1 MSRSYTLRT
10 LVICALALAVLAGT
24 ASAQM
29 TVGNSNVTFT
39 SAIGGSSSLSTTTTV
54 SAFSVGDA
62 GDSYTATPGSWTGG
76 HNGWLTATPSAGST
90 LPDAALALSAD
101 ATGLPAGVYTAVVAL
116 ADTTDTVNN
125 PTASINVTLTVS
137 SITAGSCSSPLSF
150 TYANGVATPT
160 QSCTVT
166 AAPVAA
172 HAFTAPVGYD
182 GASGANQWLTGV
194 STGTAPKAWTLG
206 ISSAVAS
213 LMTAGQYVATVTITD
228 SVSGAVFT
236 LGVHLTIVAPISTN
250 VGSTAIA
257 PIALTYTHGTAQPAS
272 PTATVSDGA
281 TNTYSITGNPNY
293 GADTVTGWLNATAT
307 TTTTNNGTLTL
318 AVNTTGLATA
328 APGAYTASI
337 LLTDSDGST
346 TTVYVKLTISS
357 PLSASSPTTS
367 LTYSQ
372 TAIGTQTAAQLL
384 LAVTSTD
391 PGGDSYTITKSAGC
405 PAAWFSATA
414 GAGTASSTVP
424 DTVTMKI
431 TSSANSVSLVGF
443 TAPTTCTVTLKYNT
457 VAFSTVTFTSLN
469 IVGSGISTTTTS
481 VPLSYTKVSGTTS
494 PVAVSITAPAA
505 ISGGVNFSA
514 SAATVPVWLT
524 LTPASGTAISTG
536 TTVSFAVNT
545 AVAATMAVGN
555 YTASVTFLAPPYA
568 SLTIPVTFGISNVGA
583 TLSMKEGASGNT
595 IANIYTVG
603 TTAQPIAVTPYSSDE
618 PLPFTASCAVGVQN
632 SSYTATASSCL
643 LNQAQATAASPVVAV
658 AYTWGYPLAISL
670 DAPLFALPVGT
681 IITVTVT
688 VTPTG
693 GANSGTPMTLAYQYT
708 TEMGPPTFATAGA
721 VVPASVAPQ
730 TTANTSMAV
739 LLNGTNFIGPQSIVG
754 GVVLPTQVYL
764 AGSTTPVPSSQI
776 TVVSATQLL
785 LTIPQTSLATAG
797 KVSIGLGNQTQADP
811 TAAAT
816 VTTNLVVTTA
826 PVVYAITSTASY
838 NNSGLGNP
846 PSLAPFELVSIFGD
860 NFGYSVSNPF
870 TTATLNP
877 QDQVPTSLV
886 ISTTGTGTS
895 AKNTDL
901 TVTFKDETGKTA
913 VSYSAP
919 ILFANQNQIN
929 AIVPS
934 GLTVGHTVNVIVT
947 SGATTNVSD
956 GLYTVNIVGYDPGI
970 FTVASDG
977 TGPGAILNIAP
988 VTGAVTVNSA
998 PNNEAAIGQTIA
1010 IYMTGL
1016 GVPDSTHPDVAL
1028 SSADATPF
1036 PTDCSA
1042 ISLTASASSPGYMQ
1056 VGNTAKTSIAGWTAP
1071 TTAWSN
1077 IDGAVIQGELLM
1089 KNILA
1094 PCMVDPITVTFGTG
1108 GTATTATVANGG
1120 VTWAGFAAGSIAG
1133 LYQINVTI
1141 PPATVAGAAVP
1152 VTVTITP
1159 VATGYSSQAGVTV
1172 AIQ

>member
-1 MSRSYTLRT
+1 
-10 LVICALALAVLAGT
+10 
-24 ASAQM
+24 M
-29 TVGNSNVTFT
+29 TVGNSNVNFT

-54 SAFSVGDA
+54 SAFSVGDN
-62 GDSYTATPGSWTGG
+62 GDSYTATPGTWTGG

-90 LPDAALALSAD
+90 LPDAALALSAN

-116 ADTTDTVNN
+116 VDTTDTVNN
-125 PTASINVTLTVS
+125 PTASISVTLTVS
-137 SITAGSCSSPLSF
+137 SITAGSCASPLSF
-150 TYANGVATPT
+150 TYANGVMTAT

-194 STGTAPKAWTLG
+194 STGTAPKIWTLG

-213 LMTAGQYVATVTITD
+213 LMTAGPYVATVTITD

-236 LGVHLTIVAPISTN
+236 LEVDLNIVAPISTS
-250 VGSTAIA
+250 VGTTALA
-257 PIALTYTHGTAQPAS
+257 PILLTYTHGTAQPAS
-272 PTATVSDGA
+272 PTAIVSDGA

-318 AVNTTGLATA
+318 GVNTTGLALA

-337 LLTDSDGST
+337 LLTDTDGST

-372 TAIGTQTAAQLL
+372 TATGTQTAAQLS
-384 LAVTSTD
+384 LAVTGTD
-391 PGGDSYTITKSAGC
+391 PGGDSYTIVKSAGC
-405 PAAWFSATA
+405 PAWFTATA
-414 GAGTASSTVP
+414 GAGTASSTAP
-424 DTVTMKI
+424 DTLTMKI
-431 TSSANSVSLVGF
+431 TSSANAVSLVGF
-443 TAPTTCTVTLKYNT
+443 IAPATCTVTLKYNT

-469 IVGSGISTTTTS
+469 IVGAGISTTTTS
-481 VPLSYTKVSGTTS
+481 VPLTYTKVSGTTS
-494 PVAVSITAPAA
+494 PVVVSITAPAA
-505 ISGGVNFSA
+505 ISGGVSFSA

-524 LTPASGTAISTG
+524 LNPASGTAVSAG
-536 TTVSFAVNT
+536 TPVSFAVNL

-583 TLSMKEGASGNT
+583 TLSMKEGASGST
-595 IANIYTVG
+595 IANIYTVN
-603 TTAQPIAVTPYSSDE
+603 TTAQPISVTPYSSDE

-632 SSYTATASSCL
+632 SSYTATASSCF
-643 LNQAQATAASPVVAV
+643 LNTAQATAASPVVAV
-658 AYTWGYPLAISL
+658 AYTWGYPLAITL
-670 DAPLFALPVGT
+670 DSTLYALPVGT

-693 GANSGTPMTLAYQYT
+693 GANNGTPMTLAYQYT
-708 TEMGPPTFATAGA
+708 TEMGPPTFAAAGA

-739 LLNGTNFIGPQSIVG
+739 LLNGTNFVGPQSIVG
-754 GVVLPTQVYL
+754 GAVLPTQVYL
-764 AGSTTPVPSSQI
+764 AGSTTAVPSSQI
-776 TVVSATQLL
+776 TVVSANQLL

-838 NNSGLGNP
+838 NNFGLGNP
-846 PSLAPFELVSIFGD
+846 PNLAPFELVSIFGD
-860 NFGYSVSNPF
+860 NFGYTVSNPF

-877 QDQVPTSLV
+877 QHQVPTSLV
-886 ISTTGTGTS
+886 ISTTGVGAS

-901 TVTFKDETGKTA
+901 TVTFKDVTPHTPVNYA
-913 VSYSAP
+913 AP

-929 AIVPS
+929 VIVPS
-934 GLTVGHTVNVIVT
+934 GLPVGHTVDVIVT

-956 GLYTVNIVGYDPGI
+956 GLYTVNIVAYDPGI

-1042 ISLTASASSPGYMQ
+1042 ISLTASTTSPGYMQ

-1071 TTAWSN
+1071 TTAWSS

-1094 PCMVDPITVTFGTG
+1094 PCMVDPISVTFGTG

-1120 VTWAGFAAGSIAG
+1120 VGWAGFAAGSIAG

-1141 PPATVAGAAVP
+1141 PAGTTTGPAVP
-1152 VTVTITP
+1152 VQVTITP
-1159 VATGYSSQAGVTV
+1159 AAVGYSSQALVTV